1 MKAEKP
7 NSTSAPRASEAAA
20 LVQVGGN
27 LGGAGPEGV
36 SVDKIRDL
44 LFGNQMQDYDRR
56 FANLEERF
64 LQRFKEIESETSRNL
79 GAFESNAKKQVE
91 LVSRS
96 TARRKRP
103 TRRRR

>member
-1 MKAEKP
+1 MKTEKP
-7 NSTSAPRASEAAA
+7 NSTSAPRTSEAAA
-20 LVQVGGN
+20 LVRVGGN

-64 LQRFKEIESETSRNL
+64 LSDLRRSSWKRRAISALSNPTQRNRWTC
-79 GAFESNAKKQVE
+79 
-91 LVSRS
+91 
-96 TARRKRP
+96 
-103 TRRRR
+103 